1 MIEIKDVD
9 QTARD
14 LRPLKR
20 GWGALHWYATLPWL
34 IPYLG
39 LVVMT
44 GLLMGAAPRLEFLPV
59 WIALGTVVLWVI
71 GSNLTHRA
79 MLHQAAKAPSRGVPY
94 DWTFDDEGL
103 VQTNPLMSSQIRW
116 AAMREVR
123 EEADRFIIL
132 ISPQS
137 NPVLPKR
144 LMTEAQIADLRALV
158 ADVRGQGRLGRG
170 VD

>member
-1 MIEIKDVD
+1 MIEVRNVE

-14 LRPLKR
+14 LRPLKG
-20 GWGALHWYATLPWL
+20 GWGVLHWYAYLPWL

-44 GLLMGAAPRLEFLPV
+44 ALLMGSAPWLEFTPV
-59 WIALGTVVLWVI
+59 WIALVTVVLWVVA
-71 GSNLTHRA
+71 SHLMHRA

-94 DWTFDDEGL
+94 DWAFDNEGL
-103 VQTNPLMSSQIRW
+103 VQTNPLMSSHIRW
-116 AAMREVR
+116 AAMHDVR

-144 LMTEAQIADLRALV
+144 LMTEAQIVALRTLV
-158 ADVRGQGRLGRG
+158 TEVRASGRLGRG